1 MDALELLTQAIQ
13 ERKPVSGR
21 YDGLRREFCPHAIG
35 SKRGQRHTLVY
46 QFGGGSGSGLPP
58 EGEWRC
64 LRLDE
69 LEDLQM
75 GDGPWRSAPNLFNPQ
90 SCLDEIDLVVQPLP
104 SRSEAGDL
112 RSLHGKHQG

>member
-1 MDALELLTQAIQ
+1 MDTTELLTQAIE
-13 ERKPVSGR
+13 ERRPVSGR

-35 SKRGQRHTLVY
+35 SKRGRGHALVY
-46 QFGGGSGSGLPP
+46 QFGGGSESGLPP

-69 LEDLQM
+69 IEDLQL
-75 GDGPWRSAPNLFNPQ
+75 GEGPWRSAPNLFSPQ

-104 SRSEAGDL
+104 PRSDSGDQ
-112 RSLHGKHQG
+112 RTRQDKQ